1 MAFEKGIK
9 EGELEE
15 IRLQEAEEL
24 SMTLAKKYGVSYT
37 DLAIVPVSVE
47 AVQMLSEVDARAGKI
62 TVFQARGK
70 KLDVGIL
77 TPNNA
82 KARALLKKLEEKG
95 FTVKIFL
102 VSNRSLEKAWER
114 YRELSL
120 ATKSTEGVMEI
131 SNERLIEFA
140 DKINT
145 TEDIRALISSEM
157 AEKNRAQKVSR
168 IIEILAAGAI
178 ATNASDI
185 HFEPE
190 EVATRIRVRLD
201 GVLHDV
207 IDLPHDVYHLI
218 LSRIKILSGLKLN
231 IKKEAQDGRMS
242 IRIKDNDIEIRTSII
257 PGAFGESIVLRLL
270 NPKTVSLD
278 LTSLGIEPKLLGI
291 LKDQIRRPHGM
302 ILTTGP
308 TGSGKTTTLYSFL
321 TTVNDPEIKIIT
333 IEDPVEYHLDGIT
346 QTQTKKGYG
355 FLEGL
360 RSALRQDPDM
370 IMVGEIRDGETAKVA
385 VNAAQTGHL
394 VFSTLHTNN
403 AAGTIPRLLGL
414 GVETKILG
422 DALNISL
429 AQRLVRKLCEVCK
442 KKDTLTEAELEVVRP
457 LVENVP
463 SEFRERVSGIEKRSV
478 WRSVG
483 CDRCNKTGFKGRIG
497 IFEGILTDDAVR
509 EAILKNPSEHD
520 IEKAADSQGLLKMS
534 EDGLIKV
541 LDGVT
546 TLEEVGKAVYLK
558 EE

>member
-1 MAFEKGIK
+1 MAFEKGTR
-9 EGELEE
+9 EGEFEE
-15 IRLQEAEEL
+15 IRLREAEEL
-24 SMTLAKKYGVSYT
+24 AMTLAKKYGISYT
-37 DLAIVPVSVE
+37 DLAVVPVSVE
-47 AVQMLSEVDARAGKI
+47 AVQMIPEEDARAGGI
-62 TVFQARGK
+62 VVFQAKGK

-77 TPNNA
+77 TPNNPNV
-82 KARALLKKLEEKG
+82 RIILKKLEEKG
-95 FTVKIFL
+95 YSIKIFL

-120 ATKSTEGVMEI
+120 ATKSTEGIMEI
-131 SNERLIEFA
+131 SSERLAEFA

-145 TEDIRALISSEM
+145 TEDIQALISKEM

-178 ATNASDI
+178 ATNTSDI

-190 EVATRIRVRLD
+190 EAATRIRVRLD

-207 IDLPHDVYHLI
+207 IDIPHNVYHLI

-231 IKKEAQDGRMS
+231 VKKQAQDGRMS
-242 IRIKDNDIEIRTSII
+242 IRVKDSDIEIRTSVI

-278 LTSLGIEPKLLGI
+278 LTSLGIEPKLLAI

-321 TTVNDPEIKIIT
+321 TTVNNPEIKIIT
-333 IEDPVEYHLDGIT
+333 IEDPVEYHLEGIT

-429 AQRLVRKLCEVCK
+429 AQRLVRKLCEVCR

-457 LVENVP
+457 LAEHMP
-463 SEFRERVSGIEKRSV
+463 AEFHERVSEIEKRPI

-483 CDRCNKTGFKGRIG
+483 CSACNKTGFKGRVG
-497 IFEGILTDDAVR
+497 IFEGILTDEAVR
-509 EAILKNPSEHD
+509 AAILKNPSEHD
-520 IEKAADSQGLLKMS
+520 IEKAADSQGLLKIG

-546 TLEEVGKAVYLK
+546 TLEELGKVVYLR

>member
-1 MAFEKGIK
+1 MAFEKGIN
-9 EGELEE
+9 EAELEE
-15 IRLQEAEEL
+15 IRLKEAEEL
-24 SMTLAKKYGVSYT
+24 TVTLSKKYDVPYT

-47 AVQMLSEVDARAGKI
+47 AIQMISEADARSGALA
-62 TVFQARGK
+62 VFQTRGK

-77 TPNNA
+77 TPNNQ
-82 KARALLKKLEEKG
+82 KARAILKGLEEKG

-102 VSNRSLEKAWER
+102 VSKRSLEKAWER

-120 ATKSTEGVMEI
+120 ATKSAEGIMEI
-131 SNERLIEFA
+131 SDERLAEFA

-145 TEDIRALISSEM
+145 TEDIQALVSSEM

-168 IIEILAAGAI
+168 TIEILAAGAI

-190 EVATRIRVRLD
+190 EAATRVRIRLD

-207 IDLPHDVYHLI
+207 MDIPHEVYHLI

-231 IKKEAQDGRMS
+231 VKKQAQDGRMS
-242 IRIKDNDIEIRTSII
+242 SRVKNDDIEIRTSII

-278 LTSLGIEPKLLGI
+278 LTLLGGEPKLLAI
-291 LKDQIRRPHGM
+291 IKDQIRRPHGM

-333 IEDPVEYHLDGIT
+333 IEDPVEYHLEGIT
-346 QTQTKKGYG
+346 QTQTKKGYC

-403 AAGTIPRLLGL
+403 AAGTIQRLLGL

-429 AQRLVRKLCEVCK
+429 AQRLVRKLCEVCR
-442 KKDTLTEAELEVVRP
+442 KKDTLTEAELEVVRT
-457 LVENVP
+457 LVEHIP
-463 SEFRERVSGIEKRSV
+463 AEFHERVSEIEKRPI

-483 CDRCNKTGFKGRIG
+483 CSACNKTGFKGRVG
-497 IFEGILTDDAVR
+497 IFEGILTDEAVR
-509 EAILKNPSEHD
+509 AAILKNPSEHD
-520 IEKAADSQGLLKMS
+520 IEKAADSQGLLKIG

-546 TLEEVGKAVYLK
+546 TLEELGKVVYLR